1 MFNPPLG
8 FAHRGARAHAPE
20 NTIEAFLLARRLGAT
35 GLESDAWLTR
45 DGVVVLDHDGVT
57 GSWPR
62 RRPLSRVDRHTL
74 GRHIPTLVELY
85 EACGTDL
92 ALSLDIKDPAAA
104 RAVVD
109 TARYAG
115 GDALANLWLCSPSME
130 IAASWRR
137 LDDDVHIIISTRL
150 RSIIEGPERRAA
162 TLADLG
168 IDGINMPH
176 QDWTAGLTTLFHR
189 FDRVAFAWDL
199 QHPHHLASTLRMGV
213 DAVYSD
219 HVDRMTAAIAAHGT
233 RGGSGSDDGE

>member
-8 FAHRGARAHAPE
+8 FAHRGARAHARE

-45 DGVVVLDHDGVT
+45 DAQVALDHDGVT

-62 RRPLSRVDRHTL
+62 RRSLRDVERHAL
-74 GRHIPTLVELY
+74 DPHIPTLVEFY

-92 ALSLDIKDPAAA
+92 PLSLDIKDPAAA
-104 RAVVD
+104 RIVVD
-109 TARYAG
+109 TARNAG
-115 GDALANLWLCSPSME
+115 DEALANLWLCTPSVE
-130 IAASWRR
+130 IAAAWRR
-137 LDDDVHIIISTRL
+137 LDDGVHVINSTRL
-150 RSIIEGPERRAA
+150 RSIAEGPERRAA

-176 QDWTAGLTTLFHR
+176 QDWNAGLTTLFHR
-189 FDRVAFAWDL
+189 FDRVCFAWNV
-199 QHPHHLASTLRMGV
+199 QHAHHLASTLRMGM

-219 HVDRMTAAIAAHGT
+219 HVDRMVAAIAAH
-233 RGGSGSDDGE
+233 SGIHGDQ